1 MRITTPL
8 DYQELRNISPKA
20 ARQAILQIL
29 KANDGKVNTTA
40 SMLGVTR
47 RTVYKALM
55 KRQAGNLDD
64 ASRAPKV
71 VHNKT
76 PKEIEEKVL
85 LLKRKTNY
93 GPLRL
98 KEELEAVYKISLSE
112 HTIRNIV
119 RRNRATIKSK
129 QHKPNKKGLVRS
141 LIGTQPSLLRW
152 CRSI

>member
-1 MRITTPL
+1 MQITTPL

-29 KANDGKVNTTA
+29 KSNERNVSSTA
-40 SMLGVTR
+40 RMLGVTR
-47 RTVYKALM
+47 RTVYKAML
-55 KRQAGNLDD
+55 KRDAGNLDD

-76 PKEIEEKVL
+76 AKEIEEKVI
-85 LLKRKTNY
+85 LLKQKTNY

-98 KEELEAVYKISLSE
+98 KEELEAVHQISLSE

-119 RRNRATIKSK
+119 RRNRDNLKSK
-129 QHKPNKKGLVRS
+129 RHKPKKRRTS
-141 LIGTQPSLLRW
+141 E
-152 CRSI
+152 